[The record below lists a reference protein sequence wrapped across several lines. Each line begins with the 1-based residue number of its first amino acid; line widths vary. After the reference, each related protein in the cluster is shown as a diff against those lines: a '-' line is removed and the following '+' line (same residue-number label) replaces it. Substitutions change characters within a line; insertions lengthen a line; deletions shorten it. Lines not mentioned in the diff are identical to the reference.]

1 MTLTRSDR
9 QNLLAKIT
17 TLVAQK
23 YYDPAFGG
31 KDWEQIAS
39 KHRDSIV
46 QADTVDGFEAAVTSM
61 LQEVN
66 SGSMGLLGPTTKI
79 TPRSAINAS
88 FRRVETNADGSRWV
102 FQDVLPGGVAA
113 RAGVQP
119 GDALISANGNDIT
132 SPHPPAFPMG
142 QRIPIVVSRNG
153 DRTEKRLD
161 LATQEPKYKDNP
173 YSEPDSVTAKIA
185 ADSLGAV
192 KVSLFPGKIG
202 IDFANHVDAVFRE
215 RIPNVKRLVIDLRG
229 NPGGGIGGLHLMS
242 YLTPLK
248 VPVGYSLDRPTAER
262 GYDKASLPKL
272 DHIPKSKLE
281 IPLLALKFFG
291 KKSVLL
297 ETTGLGSQ
305 SFHGRVVILVNEH
318 TTGAAEMLV
327 QFAQENGLGTVVGN
341 RTPGRL
347 VSRSAFKIGND
358 YRLVIPI
365 GAYVSWKGNRIEGK
379 GITPDVPVDW
389 SYEEAVQGSDNQM
402 NKAIEAAQQLED
414 PQHQG

>member
-9 QNLLAKIT
+9 QNLLGKIT
-17 TLVAQK
+17 TLVAEK

-31 KDWEQIAS
+31 KDWNEIVS
-39 KHRDSIV
+39 KHTEAIV
-46 QADTVDGFEAAVTSM
+46 QAETADGFEAAVTDM
-61 LQEVN
+61 LHEVHS
-66 SGSMGLLGPTTKI
+66 SGMGLLGPTTKI

-88 FRRVETNADGSRWV
+88 FRKVETSADGSRWV

-119 GDALISANGNDIT
+119 GDALISADGNDIA
-132 SPHPPAFPMG
+132 SAQPPAFPMG

-161 LATQEPKYKDNP
+161 LATHDPKYKDNP
-173 YSEPDSVTAKIA
+173 YSEPHSVTAKMA
-185 ADSLGAV
+185 TETLGAV

-202 IDFANHVDAVFRE
+202 IDFANDVDAVFRE
-215 RIPNVKRLVIDLRG
+215 RIPNVERLVIDLRG

-242 YLTPLK
+242 YLTPSK

-262 GYDKASLPKL
+262 GYDKETLPRL

-291 KKSVLL
+291 KKSVVL
-297 ETTGLGSQ
+297 ETAGLGRQ

-358 YRLVIPI
+358 YRVVIPI
-365 GAYVSWKGNRIEGK
+365 GAYISWKGNRIEGK

-389 SYEEAVQGSDNQM
+389 AYEEALHGSDNQM
-402 NKAIEAAQQLED
+402 SKAIQVAQDLN
-414 PQHQG
+414 